1 MRHVALAVLLIV
13 AAGLFA
19 AAEADQTDERLP
31 GLFDRL
37 KSSGS
42 DDEARTVETSIWQ
55 IWSAGPD
62 READTLMLR
71 GLRAMSE
78 DHQDQALSVFNEM
91 VQLKPDFAEG
101 WNKRAT
107 VYFLMGDFESSV
119 ADIERTLALEPHHF
133 GALSGLGQIYLA
145 LDRKEAALK
154 AFEAALAIDPHLIGA
169 KAAVRSIKKQ
179 LEGDPT

>member
-1 MRHVALAVLLIV
+1 MRQVALALLLIV
-13 AAGLFA
+13 AAALSG
-19 AAEADQTDERLP
+19 AAEADQTDQRLP
-31 GLFDRL
+31 ALFDRL
-37 KSSGS
+37 KSSDS
-42 DDEARTVETSIWQ
+42 DDEAREVETQIWQ

-62 READTLMLR
+62 RDVDALMLR

-78 DHQDQALSVFNEM
+78 DQEAQALTVFNEM
-91 VQLKPDFAEG
+91 VQRKPDFAEG

-107 VYFLMGDFESSV
+107 VYFLMGDFEASV

-154 AFEAALAIDPHLIGA
+154 AFEAALAIDPHLNGA
-169 KAAVRSIKKQ
+169 KAAVRSIKKK